1 MVYVSISR
9 DDLRQHLMNVKKQ
22 VAQQQAQESESS
34 SSSSS
39 DDSSS
44 SSSDSSNSSSDSSSG
59 SKSCIVHITSQIIS
73 SWNKLWFTKYCISR
87 NFSEDLTV
95 ALLARLFSLLK
106 LCIANN
112 ISR

>member
-1 MVYVSISR
+1 MLIEVAVTCFQFFISKQTTEILMVYIYISR

-59 SKSCIVHITSQIIS
+59 SKSCIVHITSQINI
-73 SWNKLWFTKYCISR
+73 SWNKH
-87 NFSEDLTV
+87 
-95 ALLARLFSLLK
+95 
-106 LCIANN
+106 
-112 ISR
+112 